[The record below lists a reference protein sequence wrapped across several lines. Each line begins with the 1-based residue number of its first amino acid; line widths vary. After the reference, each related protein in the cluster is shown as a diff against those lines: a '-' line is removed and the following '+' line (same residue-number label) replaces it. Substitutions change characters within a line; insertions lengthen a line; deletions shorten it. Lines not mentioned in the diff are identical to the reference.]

1 MSRTAVTAASP
12 RKPTLRPRR
21 AKQVIFSQRVKRMEI
36 DGSGEE
42 VTDEDEAG
50 EPDEGAADASG
61 EASSAV
67 GSEEEDTSDGERD
80 ESPAQGASDSDEAV
94 EEDAP
99 GDDTFEVSDED
110 EAMSIDGRSPPPPR
124 RRGGSGRATIPVV
137 TPPLLARSELT
148 RSRIAMPPPRV
159 PSRLHRSSARLASPE
174 SDDAQD
180 GADEAAD
187 DDEAL
192 EDDDEEEDEDVDD
205 AQHASPSKM
214 RKLRNGK
221 QLRIHTPSGSSSV
234 RAARMQP
241 EEGHGSGGEAESDS
255 EAESEA
261 EEDEA
266 EEDDPMADPKQ
277 ATLARLRLA
286 RLAELCEER
295 DIDTKGKKA
304 FLIDRLLQHHRA
316 RTAAAAPSS
325 QASRSSVDSATT
337 ERPASSTAGKKGKGK
352 VRPVVANAPGRKRSA
367 AHVPLL
373 LRSHSRQT
381 LASKPDS
388 PALDPCNPDAA
399 PAEAVDELN
408 GLDLES
414 LNLLDKE
421 IPPHRLEKL
430 EKIGS
435 GGFKDVYVG
444 KYFHQKSRAQKVA
457 IADIRDDLTEM
468 DIKELSLLRDLRH
481 ENIVRFIGVSIPDAP
496 RHVPCMIVSE
506 LCTNGDL
513 FDYIRNVPAPSN
525 DDIVSRSVR
534 CLSRRL
540 TPCAVPHHARD
551 GARHRVP
558 ARPRPGHHP
567 PRHQVDEHPHHARPP
582 RQDQRLC
589 AHASRACACHSC

>member
-1 MSRTAVTAASP
+1 
-12 RKPTLRPRR
+12 
-21 AKQVIFSQRVKRMEI
+21 
-36 DGSGEE
+36 
-42 VTDEDEAG
+42 
-50 EPDEGAADASG
+50 
-61 EASSAV
+61 
-67 GSEEEDTSDGERD
+67 
-80 ESPAQGASDSDEAV
+80 
-94 EEDAP
+94 
-99 GDDTFEVSDED
+99 
-110 EAMSIDGRSPPPPR
+110 
-124 RRGGSGRATIPVV
+124 
-137 TPPLLARSELT
+137 
-148 RSRIAMPPPRV
+148 
-159 PSRLHRSSARLASPE
+159 
-174 SDDAQD
+174 
-180 GADEAAD
+180 
-187 DDEAL
+187 
-192 EDDDEEEDEDVDD
+192 
-205 AQHASPSKM
+205 
-214 RKLRNGK
+214 
-221 QLRIHTPSGSSSV
+221 
-234 RAARMQP
+234 
-241 EEGHGSGGEAESDS
+241 
-255 EAESEA
+255 
-261 EEDEA
+261 

-325 QASRSSVDSATT
+325 QA
-337 ERPASSTAGKKGKGK
+337 TAGKKGKGK

-525 DDIVSRSVR
+525 DDIFRIMLETARGIEYLHGRDPAIIHRDIKSTNILITRDRHAKINDFGLARVKNTRRSMMRSLVGTVNWQAAELWRPKPHYNEKVDVWSVAMTFWETLQWHEKVKKYPFEGMNEHQIYLEVGGDKRVR
-534 CLSRRL
+534 PKTTNVRKLFGDGIVELLERMWDAQPRL
-540 TPCAVPHHARD
+540 RPTMSDVCA
-551 GARHRVP
+551 
-558 ARPRPGHHP
+558 
-567 PRHQVDEHPHHARPP
+567 ELE
-582 RQDQRLC
+582 RLI
-589 AHASRACACHSC
+589 AE